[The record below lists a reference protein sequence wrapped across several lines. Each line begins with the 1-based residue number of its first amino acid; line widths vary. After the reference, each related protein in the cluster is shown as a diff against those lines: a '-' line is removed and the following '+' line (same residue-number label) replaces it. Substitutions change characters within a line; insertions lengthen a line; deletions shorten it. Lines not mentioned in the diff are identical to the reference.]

1 MPEVEFLDHMAALF
15 LVFLRNLHTVLYSGC
30 INLPSHQP
38 CIGFPFLHTPSS
50 IYFLQTMAILTNVK
64 CYLIVVL
71 TCISLIVRDVEH
83 FLCIC
88 MSPLNKCL
96 FRFSGGFFCFLFF
109 VLVWLFS
116 SMLSYISCF
125 YILDIN
131 PLLHYSKIFSPIPYV
146 AFSFC
151 WWFLKCFTKALS
163 LIRSCLFI
171 FAFISFALGD

>member
-1 MPEVEFLDHMAALF
+1 
-15 LVFLRNLHTVLYSGC
+15 
-30 INLPSHQP
+30 
-38 CIGFPFLHTPSS
+38 
-50 IYFLQTMAILTNVK
+50 MAILTNVK

-171 FAFISFALGD
+171 FAFISFALGDWSKKILLWFMSGCLVHILF